1 MTENRLVFIATPCFG
16 GMVAKDYMQSIISL
30 MQVGGQFG
38 VQLTLALLGND
49 ALITRSRNTLVSHFL
64 NDTAATHM
72 LFIDADI
79 SFEPE
84 QVMRLLDADKDV
96 VAAMY
101 PIKDY
106 DWGNAA
112 KAPLRNAET
121 LAEAALH
128 YVGTPLTGPYAE
140 WDGDFVTAIYAG
152 TGMLLIKRAVIEKM
166 IAAYPGLRYD
176 AIHAYPGTK
185 RSPTTQYALF
195 ECLIEEETGI
205 YLSEDFAFCHRWRA
219 VGGEIWLDTGSKL
232 SHTGAH
238 RFAGNPQPRYET
250 LKA

>member
-1 MTENRLVFIATPCFG
+1 MNENCVVFIATPCFG
-16 GMVAKDYMQSIISL
+16 GMVAKDYMQSIVSL
-30 MQVGGQFG
+30 MHASAQRG

-84 QVMRLLDADKDV
+84 QVMRLLDVDKDV

-106 DWGNAA
+106 DWNSVA
-112 KAPLRNAET
+112 KATLQNSET
-121 LAEAALH
+121 LSEAALH
-128 YVGTPLTGPYAE
+128 YVGTPLPDPIAE

-166 IAAYPGLRYD
+166 ISAYPDLRYG
-176 AIHAYPGTK
+176 AIHAYPVTK
-185 RSPTTQYALF
+185 STPATQYALF
-195 ECLIEEETGI
+195 ESLIEEETGI

-219 VGGEIWLDTGSKL
+219 LGGEIWLDTGSKL
-232 SHTGAH
+232 NHTGAH
-238 RFAGNPQPRYET
+238 CFVGNTRPRYEA

>member
-16 GMVAKDYMQSIISL
+16 GLVTKDYMQSIISL
-30 MQVGGQFG
+30 MEVGARLG

-49 ALITRSRNTLVSHFL
+49 ALITRSRNTLASHFL

-84 QVMRLLDADKDV
+84 QVIRLLNSDKDV
-96 VAAMY
+96 VAAIY

-106 DWGNAA
+106 DWSSAA
-112 KAPLRNAET
+112 KASLRGAET

-128 YVGTPLTGPYAE
+128 YVGTPVTGPNAE

-166 IAAYPGLRYD
+166 IAAYPELRYG
-176 AIHAYPGTK
+176 AIHAYPNTK
-185 RSPTTQYALF
+185 RSPATQYALF
-195 ECLIEEETGI
+195 ESLIEEETGI

-219 VGGEIWLDTGSKL
+219 LGGKIWLDTGSKL
-232 SHTGAH
+232 THTGGH
-238 RFAGNPQPRYET
+238 CFAGNPRARYEA